1 MTKHEKVIAYMDEF
15 VEEYIRLEPREDF
28 DPCIVGVGRRF
39 TDTVLIYST
48 QKIVDMLV
56 AQGSD
61 PEEAD
66 EHFEYNIIGGWLG
79 SGTPIFLQDA
89 AFYEDL
95 VGDFDTPTNPASTE
109 QYE

>member
-79 SGTPIFLQDA
+79 SGTPIFLLDNT
-89 AFYEDL
+89 FYDDL
-95 VGDFDTPTNPASTE
+95 VEVSPTPASTE